1 MPKEMSSMLRMLE
14 ESGKGAVASS
24 RTCVR
29 TYDVTVDLPSLPHR
43 NGNKDT
49 LKMARRGA
57 PANAVP
63 SFAPQIQPRR
73 AAHDPDE
80 SAFSRFLREQ
90 IWAPEKLSGNISI
103 VTGVGMFIGGIVRWT
118 TSRSLHLCPLDMRY
132 FLYGQAASHLDIL
145 SSYMRRLNLKHSAPQ
160 LSHL

>member
-1 MPKEMSSMLRMLE
+1 MRARIRSIEARP
-14 ESGKGAVASS
+14 ESFSAIFA
-24 RTCVR
+24 
-29 TYDVTVDLPSLPHR
+29 
-43 NGNKDT
+43 DT

-103 VTGVGMFIGGIVRWT
+103 VTGVGMFIGGIVAVRTWGD
-118 TSRSLHLCPLDMRY
+118 LMIP
-132 FLYGQAASHLDIL
+132 A
-145 SSYMRRLNLKHSAPQ
+145 
-160 LSHL
+160 